1 MNSHSDYTRPGVEP
15 WWEASPLQAADPA
28 DDEGAATRA

>member
-15 WWEASPLQAADPA
+15 WWVASPHPAAHPA
-28 DDEGAATRA
+28 HDVGAATRA